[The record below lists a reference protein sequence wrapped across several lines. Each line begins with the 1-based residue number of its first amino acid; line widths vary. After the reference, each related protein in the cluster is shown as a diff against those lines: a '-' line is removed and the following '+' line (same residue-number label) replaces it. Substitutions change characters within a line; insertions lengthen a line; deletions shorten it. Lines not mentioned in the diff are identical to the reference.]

1 MSEKDELLKEL
12 KANHDDQV
20 AVATMV
26 QNYKEGFIKELVGG
40 VGTEMKQSIKT
51 NTQPVKMKKPFK
63 VRKNEFI
70 DRLKNKFLMVFG

>member
-12 KANHDDQV
+12 KANQDDQV

-26 QNYKEGFIKELVGG
+26 QNYKDGFIKELVSG
-40 VGTEMKQSIKT
+40 VGTEMKESIKT
-51 NTQPVKMKKPFK
+51 NIQPVKMKKPFK

>member
-12 KANHDDQV
+12 KANQDDQV

-26 QNYKEGFIKELVGG
+26 QNYKDGFIKELVSG
-40 VGTEMKQSIKT
+40 VGTEMKESIKI
-51 NTQPVKMKKPFK
+51 NIQPVKMKKPFK

>member
-26 QNYKEGFIKELVGG
+26 QNYKDGFIKELVSG
-40 VGTEMKQSIKT
+40 VGTEMKESIKT
-51 NTQPVKMKKPFK
+51 NIQPVKMKKPFK